1 MNRLQELRKNK
12 GDTQKTLAELLGVS
26 EMTISR
32 WEKEPELKI
41 KYEYI
46 QKLAEY
52 FKVNIGYLLG
62 YDKTIQNEALGS
74 YQNMARLLR
83 TNPDLKNIISEYD
96 ETNRKNGKWDLSLL
110 VETDKLPIIEQDIKN
125 LILEEWKKTQAED
138 YDEEIYGTLS
148 DNISRIYI
156 ALGQLPL
163 LFQNFF
169 GSFLTLSTSD
179 KKIVMQL
186 VNSLYE
192 KNKGI
197 GVIEEHPDKK

>member
-110 VETDKLPIIEQDIKN
+110 VETDKLPIIEQDIKD
-125 LILEEWKKTQAED
+125 LILEEWEKTQAED

-148 DNISRIYI
+148 DNISRIYM
-156 ALGQLPL
+156 ALGQLPIV
-163 LFQNFF
+163 FKDFF
-169 GSFLTLSTSD
+169 GSFLTLPTSD

-197 GVIEEHPDKK
+197 DIIEESPDKK